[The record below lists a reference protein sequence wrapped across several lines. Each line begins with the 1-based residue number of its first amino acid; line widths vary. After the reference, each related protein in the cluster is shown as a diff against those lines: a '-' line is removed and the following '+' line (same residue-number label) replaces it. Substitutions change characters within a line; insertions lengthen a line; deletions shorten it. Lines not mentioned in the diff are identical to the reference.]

1 MVKKYEGDE
10 AGRGPG
16 SFCIPR
22 AVLDALLDAKASAY
36 EICSYLVLARFT
48 EATGQYSSASISAV
62 NRYTGANKTKGGP
75 VDRAIDRLKTIRAKG
90 KKTVSNGRS
99 GKSHQMVEQVVDL
112 GPILFD
118 RDTWQDQTG
127 EILPDGPT
135 ERGKILYIL
144 PDFGESIEDRIWF
157 GGNLVKGV
165 GDFGQPLKAL
175 KNAGDVAARLLL
187 LLYAVHDMETWGG
200 VRPAGDGAGPW
211 QHYEPVADANQLC
224 GGVRLIRAKA
234 AGMVGSFAMFSRAW
248 STPTSSQPWWD
259 AHAAAGGPVFQALTA
274 LESCGM
280 LYEVVLVLNRNA
292 DKKQFSS
299 GEEYGGIPADAEPLY
314 ELDCR
319 TQHGYKPQG
328 EVGIG
333 GATANTAG
341 ALGHSVALEGGVF
354 DGTYAAIVLQGN
366 PAMIAGIYRLR
377 FRVANPKNVGV
388 SGAWARIHQNNREAF
403 ELVQKIRIKNGLP
416 ALAPTDGNFRPS
428 EKNANAYA
436 TPLKASTHSRD
447 DLPF

>member
-1 MVKKYEGDE
+1 MTKQQENDD
-10 AGRGPG
+10 GRGPG

-22 AVLDALLDAKASAY
+22 AALDALLDAKASAY

-75 VDRAIDRLKTIRAKG
+75 VDRAIERLKTIRANG

-118 RDTWQDQTG
+118 RDTWQAQTG

-144 PDFGESIEDRIWF
+144 PEFGESIEDRIWF
-157 GGNLVKGV
+157 GGNLVNGV
-165 GDFGQPLKAL
+165 GGFNQPLKAL

-200 VRPAGDGAGPW
+200 VCPTGKNSGPW
-211 QHYEPVADANQLC
+211 NRYEPVADDNHLS
-224 GGVRLIRAKA
+224 GGVRLIRAKDK
-234 AGMVGSFAMFSRAW
+234 GIVSGTMFARAW
-248 STPTSSQPWWD
+248 AVSDLHQSWWE
-259 AHAAAGGPVFQALTA
+259 AHTKAGQPVFEALYA
-274 LESCGM
+274 LKSSGLM
-280 LYEVVLVLNRNA
+280 YEVVLVLNRNA
-292 DKKQFSS
+292 DKKQFAS
-299 GEEYGGIPADAEPLY
+299 GGDYGDIPVDAEPLY

-328 EVGIG
+328 EAGIG

-354 DGTYAAIVLQGN
+354 DGTYAAIVLKGN

-377 FRVANPKNVGV
+377 FRVVNPKNVGV

-403 ELVQKIRIKNGLP
+403 ELVQKVRIANGLP
-416 ALAPTDGNFRPS
+416 ALASIDGGSRSS
-428 EKNANAYA
+428 EKNAHAA
-436 TPLKASTHSRD
+436 PRKASAHSRD